1 MSLYKNLNEDL
12 KKYMKLKDK
21 DKINAIRSIIA
32 AVKNFKTSSS
42 KAKNQEITDEIIT
55 DLALREAK
63 KREEAILAYEKLDR
77 DELVEHEKNELE
89 IIKSYLPKSLS
100 NEEIS
105 KIALETIQETGAK
118 GPSDLGVVMKALISK
133 TKGRADGKM
142 VNKIV
147 REMLAGL

>member
-1 MSLYKNLNEDL
+1 MSLYKELNEDL

-21 DKINAIRSIIA
+21 DKVNAIRSIIA
-32 AVKNFKTSSS
+32 AVKNFKTSSAKS
-42 KAKNQEITDEIIT
+42 KEQEITDEIIIE
-55 DLALREAK
+55 LASKEAK
-63 KREEAILAYEKLDR
+63 KREEAIFSYEKLDR
-77 DELVEHEKNELE
+77 NDLVEHEKSELE
-89 IIKSYLPKSLS
+89 IIKKYLPQALT

-118 GPSDLGVVMKALISK
+118 SPSDLGIVMKSLIAK
-133 TKGRADGKM
+133 IKGRADGKA